1 MDKVSGTKWLA
12 VDFYPF
18 QPKGIRAGWLSN
30 LEIVAKYGKLHGAH
44 THMAVQSGEF
54 AGTRMPD
61 EAAVRQQL
69 YTTLAFGIRSVS
81 YFMYYT
87 QDWINANEGGSV
99 SMVDSH
105 GEPTDVY
112 YHVKKINGELR
123 SFESAYLNFEW
134 QGVLPV
140 VGSDD
145 PKDRITFSGIAEP
158 ALLSDM
164 QVLTEV
170 ESDKNALVSYYTDA
184 AGNESYMFVNYTD
197 TLDSLKANITADFGK
212 CNKAVV
218 YRGGTRSVADLSGGK
233 LNLLLDS
240 GEGAYVIPYL
250 E

>member
-1 MDKVSGTKWLA
+1 M
-12 VDFYPF
+12 
-18 QPKGIRAGWLSN
+18 
-30 LEIVAKYGKLHGAH
+30 
-44 THMAVQSGEF
+44 
-54 AGTRMPD
+54 
-61 EAAVRQQL
+61 
-69 YTTLAFGIRSVS
+69 
-81 YFMYYT
+81 
-87 QDWINANEGGSV
+87 
-99 SMVDSH
+99 
-105 GEPTDVY
+105 
-112 YHVKKINGELR
+112 
-123 SFESAYLNFEW
+123 
-134 QGVLPV
+134 